1 MTVGMYPIGS
11 IVRSINGET
20 DTDEKGND
28 RETGPNAH
36 GWIYSNSPYCGYGV
50 CFTNGTCVF
59 LEHYE
64 LEDAEQYDVATPEVI
79 AARLSEVRAHD
90 DKLNET
96 EASPTGDDYNEISG
110 IIGA

>member
-1 MTVGMYPIGS
+1 MKHGTFSIGT
-11 IVRSINGET
+11 IVRSIYGET
-20 DTDEKGND
+20 VTDENGND
-28 RETGPNAH
+28 RKTGPNAH

-50 CFTNGTCVF
+50 IFTNGTYVF

-64 LEDAEQYDVATPEVI
+64 LEDSEQYNVTTPDVI
-79 AARLSEVRAHD
+79 AARLSEIRAHD

-96 EASPTGDDYNEISG
+96 EASPTGDDYNEIHG